1 MHHILIITFYYG
13 ALLHI
18 GSFKLQKRA
27 IRIIT
32 DSKYNSHT
40 EPLLKSLNIL
50 KINDIFTIQCLKFF
64 HNYINDRVPVFF
76 RSFFVE
82 HALYHDY
89 ETGHC
94 HNICIPH
101 SHTTK
106 ARKCIRYHI
115 PMLLNMLP
123 AQITAKLYTHSQI
136 GFVNYTKQLLLNKY
150 SNTCLIENCC
160 VCRCVET

>member
-1 MHHILIITFYYG
+1 MLEG
-13 ALLHI
+13 
-18 GSFKLQKRA
+18 
-27 IRIIT
+27 
-32 DSKYNSHT
+32 
-40 EPLLKSLNIL
+40 
-50 KINDIFTIQCLKFF
+50 FF

-89 ETGHC
+89 ETRHC
-94 HNICIPH
+94 HNICIQH

-123 AQITAKLYTHSQI
+123 AQITAKLYTHSQM
-136 GFVNYTKQLLLNKY
+136 GFVNYTKQLLLNEY
-150 SNTCLIENCC
+150 SNTRLIENCFMY
-160 VCRCVET
+160 VNVLKRDAFFYLFYLFYNIVHF

>member
-1 MHHILIITFYYG
+1 MAT
-13 ALLHI
+13 
-18 GSFKLQKRA
+18 
-27 IRIIT
+27 T

-89 ETGHC
+89 ETRHC

-106 ARKCIRYHI
+106 ARKCIRY
-115 PMLLNMLP
+115 PVFCP
-123 AQITAKLYTHSQI
+123 
-136 GFVNYTKQLLLNKY
+136 GFQKGRVPSEKGTLA
-150 SNTCLIENCC
+150 
-160 VCRCVET
+160 R